1 MLKICSLFL
10 FLFALLVPVTAQAAN
25 TQTYKIRIG
34 DKLSVKFLY
43 HPELNEASV
52 TVRPDGLISLQ
63 LIEEIP
69 ANGLTAT
76 ELTAA
81 LLKSYREVLLNP
93 VITVTVVD
101 FVPPRVFVA
110 GQVNKPGS
118 YELRSGQTVFEMVAL
133 AGGFTN
139 LAHRKTILL
148 AHRVNG
154 QELKVTTLDFTQ
166 LMKSKPQD
174 LKLEDGDFLFIP
186 DSKMSTFT
194 RMMEAFRLAAPAYQ
208 IR

>member
-10 FLFALLVPVTAQAAN
+10 FLFALLVPVTAQTAN

-76 ELTAA
+76 ELTAT

>member
-1 MLKICSLFL
+1 MFKSCSLLL
-10 FLFALLVPVTAQAAN
+10 FLLASLVPVMAQPSN
-25 TQTYKIRIG
+25 QQPYKIRIG
-34 DKLSVKFLY
+34 DKLSVRFLY

-63 LIEEIP
+63 LIEEIKV
-69 ANGLTAT
+69 NGLTAA
-76 ELTAA
+76 ELTNA

-118 YELRSGQTVFEMVAL
+118 YELRSGQSVFEMVAL

-139 LAHRKTILL
+139 LAHRKMILL

-154 QELKVTTLDFTQ
+154 QELKVTQLDFSKI
-166 LMKSKPQD
+166 MKASLDD
-174 LKLEDGDFLFIP
+174 LRLEDGDFLFIP

-194 RMMEAFRLAAPAYQ
+194 RVMEAFRLAAPGFQ